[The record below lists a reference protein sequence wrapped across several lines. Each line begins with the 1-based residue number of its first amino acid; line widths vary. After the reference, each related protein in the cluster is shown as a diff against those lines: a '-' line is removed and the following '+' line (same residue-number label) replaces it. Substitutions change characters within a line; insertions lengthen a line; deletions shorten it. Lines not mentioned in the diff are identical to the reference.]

1 MTRPNTQI
9 TLIGDST
16 IDNRIWVDGFIK
28 NLIYTKLGIGHTTPE
43 QRIYRHQHGIIKPE
57 LSVAENL
64 RVQLPNTINIVD
76 ATNDGFTSTNIL
88 KGGYRDKVFGQGK
101 GTFSMFPNEYFSP
114 LKAHEKDII
123 NSDCIVLSVGGN
135 DVREFLQLSRA
146 VPANIRKQYINQQ
159 FPIVLATLKTNYL
172 NIIKNIRSLNPNAR
186 IIIMTQYYPSAI
198 QSNYKIYDF
207 MKEVAKVVG
216 INDTNP
222 DPLSVIQHVVQQT
235 LGDILTSIKDD
246 ANLVVA
252 DITSSLN
259 PLDKTNHTSQIE
271 PSGKGGKK
279 ISQMLHHLINNDVQK
294 GGIYRFTPEFFDN
307 PSEEKAVIRS
317 DISEPWQP
325 LHPNKINEAEIAY
338 KAAHPVES
346 NWFFALK
353 VLGVVTAASA
363 VLALAWFTLPVIAAI
378 FTTAVVGVALGI
390 TAFNFFK
397 PELKKPVID
406 AGEMAQATLN

>member
-1 MTRPNTQI
+1 MALPNTQI

-16 IDNRIWVDGFIK
+16 IDNRIWIDGFIK

-43 QRIYRHQHGIIKPE
+43 QRINRYQHGLIKPE

-76 ATNDGFTSTNIL
+76 ATNDGFTSADIL
-88 KGGYRDKVFGQGK
+88 NGAFRDKVFGY
-101 GTFSMFPNEYFSP
+101 GTFSMFPHKYLSP
-114 LKAHEKDII
+114 FINHKEDIK
-123 NSDCIVLSVGGN
+123 NSDCIILSVGGN
-135 DVREFLQLSRA
+135 DVREFLQTSRA
-146 VPANIRKQYINQQ
+146 ISANTREQYIKEQ
-159 FPIVLATLKTNYL
+159 FPLVLERLRTNYL
-172 NIIKNIRSLNPNAR
+172 NIIDHIRSLNPNAR

-216 INDTNP
+216 INDAKP

-235 LGDILTSIKDD
+235 LGAILTSLKDD

-252 DITSSLN
+252 DVTSSLN

-279 ISQMLHHLINNDVQK
+279 ISQMLHHLISNDIQK

-363 VLALAWFTLPVIAAI
+363 VLALAWFALPVIAAI

-390 TAFNFFK
+390 TAYNFFK
-397 PELKKPVID
+397 PDLKKPVID
-406 AGEMAQATLN
+406 IEEMAHAALN